1 MTTRFDVVV
10 AVTASTETRVGR
22 TILPDAGLREQRL
35 IPDEEKLRRA
45 DFAFV
50 NDGSLEELDAF
61 VAGVMEKLW
70 PRVAETPGRSSC
82 GASS

>member
-1 MTTRFDVVV
+1 VAEIPLLYEAGGETRFDKVVV
-10 AVTASTETRVGR
+10 VTAPEHV
-22 TILPDAGLREQRL
+22 REARRGVVDDRESRL

-61 VAGVMEKLW
+61 VAGVVEEL
-70 PRVAETPGRSSC
+70 ASC
-82 GASS
+82 